1 MFRSA
6 DTDPVEL
13 GDFLIYDRPM
23 KKGQTAEQM
32 LAIAGLLTDA
42 YGGKRVLN

>member
-1 MFRSA
+1 MS
-6 DTDPVEL
+6 
-13 GDFLIYDRPM
+13 DFLLYDRPV
-23 KKGQTAEQM
+23 KREQTAEEM